1 MLKATGTDNTVNGL
15 NKSAAYAQQSGRDS
29 GQTGA
34 TGCDDEA
41 FKPASKKAPKP
52 LCFADLGE
60 EVQASATD
68 CDK

>member
-1 MLKATGTDNTVNGL
+1 VLKATGTDNTVNGL

-41 FKPASKKAPKP
+41 FRRRPQVFWQQIMR
-52 LCFADLGE
+52 LVG
-60 EVQASATD
+60 
-68 CDK
+68 

>member
-1 MLKATGTDNTVNGL
+1 VLKATGTDDTVNGL

-41 FKPASKKAPKP
+41 FRRRPQVFWQQIM
-52 LCFADLGE
+52 LLVG
-60 EVQASATD
+60 
-68 CDK
+68 